1 MLLSKT
7 PKFIRIF
14 AKYAP
19 TTGFPPLLSRKKVA
33 AAMTDR
39 KAVRVRPTRIRKT
52 FWETVEPYVFLAPAL
67 TIFGLFLYYP
77 FARTIYLSLFLT
89 DKYGMAKVFW
99 GVGNYTSIF
108 KDPSFWRS
116 LTVTLQFV
124 VMVALGGLV
133 VGLCTSLLTANKYR
147 GVTFCSASYAMPV
160 AIASAAASMA
170 FRMILHPTNGLL
182 NILLGTQIS
191 WTGDPRFALPVI
203 AFLTVWLTSGI
214 NFIFISAGLRGIPPE
229 LYESASID
237 GAGYWR
243 KFFHVTLPG
252 LSPTLF
258 FQIIINII
266 QAFQSFSQVKI
277 LTEGG
282 PGDSTN
288 LIVYAIY
295 RDAFFNYRF
304 GTAAARSVILFV
316 IILTITLIQ
325 FSMEKRSVNY

>member
-1 MLLSKT
+1 
-7 PKFIRIF
+7 
-14 AKYAP
+14 
-19 TTGFPPLLSRKKVA
+19 
-33 AAMTDR
+33 
-39 KAVRVRPTRIRKT
+39 
-52 FWETVEPYVFLAPAL
+52 
-67 TIFGLFLYYP
+67 
-77 FARTIYLSLFLT
+77 
-89 DKYGMAKVFW
+89 MAKVF
-99 GVGNYTSIF
+99 VGLRNYASIF
-108 KDPSFWRS
+108 QDPSFWRS
-116 LTVTLQFV
+116 LSVTFQFV
-124 VMVALGGLV
+124 LMVAFGGLLI
-133 VGLCTSLLTANKYR
+133 GLCTSLLTANKYR

-182 NILLGTQIS
+182 NILFGTQIN
-191 WTGDPRFALPVI
+191 WTGDPKWALPVI
-203 AFLTVWLTSGI
+203 AFLTVWLASGI
-214 NFIFISAGLRGIPPE
+214 NFIFISAGLRNISQE

-237 GAGYWR
+237 GAGYWK

-266 QAFQSFSQVKI
+266 HAFQSFSQVKI

-288 LIVYAIY
+288 VIVYAIY

-304 GTAAARSVILFV
+304 GTAAARSVVLFF
-316 IILTITLIQ
+316 IILLITLIQ